1 MTQMM
6 NPLFGMTRD
15 ELSVLVRELGQP
27 EFAAEQVAGWLY
39 ARGASSFE
47 EMTNLSKRFRSDL
60 AGRFAVGSYAPN
72 RVSVSADG
80 TKKYLFAVGPRFV
93 EAAYIPERRRN
104 TLCLSTQVGCKM
116 GCLFCMTGKQGF
128 QGNLTTGQIVNQYAS
143 LPESERVTNI
153 VYMGMGEPFDNLD
166 AVMKSLEI
174 LTARWGYS
182 MSPRKITVSTIG
194 VLPAIRRFLVESDV
208 HLAVSLH
215 SPFASERRRLMPIE
229 NVYPAAQVL
238 DLLRESSLAQRRRL
252 SFEYIMFHGVNDTPR
267 HAKELVRI
275 LHGLSC
281 RVNLIHF
288 HSIPGTPLV
297 GTPTERMETFRD
309 RLNERGITTTIRRS
323 RGQDIQAACGLLST
337 KALLTPESV
346 DY

>member
-1 MTQMM
+1 MKT
-6 NPLFGMTRD
+6 PLFGLTRD
-15 ELSVLVRELGQP
+15 ELRALVAELGQP
-27 EFAAEQVAGWLY
+27 TFTADQIAGWLY
-39 ARGASSFE
+39 ARRATSFE
-47 EMTNLSKRFRSDL
+47 EMTNLSKGLRRRLESRFE
-60 AGRFAVGSYAPN
+60 VGCYSPTNA
-72 RVSVSADG
+72 SVSADG

-93 EAAYIPERRRN
+93 EAAYIPESRRN

-128 QGNLTTGQIVNQYAS
+128 QGNLTAGQIVNQYSS
-143 LPESERVTNI
+143 LPESGQVTNI
-153 VYMGMGEPFDNLD
+153 VYMGMGEPFDNLE
-166 AVMKSLEI
+166 AVLRSLEV
-174 LTARWGYS
+174 LTADWGFA

-194 VLPAIRRFLVESDV
+194 VLPAVRRFLTESDV

-215 SPFASERRRLMPIE
+215 SPFAEERRRLMPIE

-238 DLLRESSLAQRRRL
+238 DLLRDSSLDQRRRL
-252 SFEYIMFHGVNDTPR
+252 SFEYIMFDGVNDTPR

-288 HSIPGTPLV
+288 HSIPGTPLT
-297 GTPTERMETFRD
+297 GAPTERMESFRD
-309 RLNERGITTTIRRS
+309 RLNESGITTTIRKS

-337 KALLTPESV
+337 KALLAPEAV
-346 DY
+346 DF